1 MLRKI
6 TFLLFISLGLL
17 TESNAQNV
25 LTLKGAVE
33 AAIKNYGSI
42 KAKQAY
48 AKSSQTSI
56 EQAKRD
62 ALPNINFSLQQD
74 IGTINGQNG
83 PLYGFGG
90 LSVGS
95 SGAAL
100 PSQNWNS
107 AFGSL
112 YLTNVNW
119 DFFSFGKAKEY
130 VKVAQSVA
138 DRDNRDLSQEIF
150 QQQIKVAAAYLNLQA
165 AQQLSY
171 SYKRNLDR
179 IDTVRHVVVTR
190 ALNGLVAGVDSSMA
204 NADYA
209 NALIAYTRSVDN
221 VQQQENNLA
230 FLMGIDSVSFL
241 LDSTSIVKIPA
252 NIPDSNSLQNHPQLL
267 FYKSRIALSE
277 QQKKYFKT
285 QYYPTF
291 SLVGVLQTRGSGFA
305 YDYGQNLGDYSMG
318 YWDGIKPT
326 RTNYLFGVGVVWN
339 ITQPYRLSQQ
349 VKSQDFITKG
359 LQEEYSL
366 TEKQLKAQLQLSDTK
381 WQNAITVYRQV
392 PAQLKAA
399 GDTYMQRSVMYQNGL
414 ANMVDLSQAIYA
426 LVTAETDRD
435 IAVSNIWQALLLKAA
450 ATGDFGIFIN
460 EF

>member
-1 MLRKI
+1 M
-6 TFLLFISLGLL
+6 LFISFSLL
-17 TESNAQNV
+17 SEGNAQNI
-25 LTLKGAVE
+25 LTLKDAVE
-33 AAIKNYGSI
+33 TATKNYGSI

-62 ALPNINFSLQQD
+62 ALPNINFGLQQD
-74 IGTINGQNG
+74 VGTINGQNG

-100 PSQNWNS
+100 ASQNWNS

-138 DRDNRDLSQEIF
+138 DRDNKDLSQEIF
-150 QQQIKVAAAYLNLQA
+150 QQEIKVAAAYLSLQA

-179 IDTVRHVVVTR
+179 IDTVRHVVITR
-190 ALNGLVAGVDSSMA
+190 ALNGLVAGVDSSVA

-209 NALIAYTRSVDN
+209 NALIAYTRSTDN

-230 FLMGIDSVSFL
+230 FLMGVDSVSFL
-241 LDSTSIVKIPA
+241 LDSTSIVKIPT
-252 NIPDSNSLQNHPQLL
+252 NVPDSNSLQNHPQLL

-305 YDYGQNLGDYSMG
+305 YDYGQNLNDYSMS
-318 YWDGIKPT
+318 YWNGIKPT
-326 RTNYLFGVGVVWN
+326 RTNYLFGVGVTWN

-366 TEKQLKAQLQLSDTK
+366 SEKQLKAQLQLSETK
-381 WQNAITVYRQV
+381 WQNAIIVYKQV
-392 PAQLKAA
+392 PTQLKAA
-399 GDTYMQRSVMYQNGL
+399 GDAYMQRSVMYENGL
-414 ANMVDLSQAIYA
+414 TNMVDLSQAIYA

-435 IAVSNIWQALLLKAA
+435 IAISNIWQALLLKAA
-450 ATGDFGIFIN
+450 AAGDFGIFIN